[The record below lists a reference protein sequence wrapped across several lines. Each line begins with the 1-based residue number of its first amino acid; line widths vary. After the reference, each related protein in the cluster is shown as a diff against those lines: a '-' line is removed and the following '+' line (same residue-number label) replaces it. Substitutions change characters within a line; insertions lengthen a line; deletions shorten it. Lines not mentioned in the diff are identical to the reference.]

1 MVIKHKPIGAPIHRS
16 LTEPELVAGMER
28 KPAIILFILAAAIV
42 GGGGIDW
49 YTLLEAAL
57 LLVGGGYA
65 LRRLAAYDPQFLRV
79 IWRYSQY
86 AMVYDAETPAETHRG
101 AFARSLGPPPMQAGP
116 QRPAVPTRSEIE

>member
-1 MVIKHKPIGAPIHRS
+1 MVKHRPIGAPIHRS

-57 LLVGGGYA
+57 LLLGGGYA

-86 AMVYDAETPAETHRG
+86 AMVYDAETPAETRQS
-101 AFARSLGPPPMQAGP
+101 FLARSLGPSPILAGP
-116 QRPAVPTRSEIE
+116 QRPAVPARSEIE

>member
-65 LRRLAAYDPQFLRV
+65 LRGLAAYDPQFLRV

-101 AFARSLGPPPMQAGP
+101 AFARSLGPPPMLAGP

>member
-1 MVIKHKPIGAPIHRS
+1 MVKHKPIGAPIHRS

-49 YTLLEAAL
+49 YTLLEAGL
-57 LLVGGGYA
+57 LLIGGGYA

-86 AMVYDAETPAETHRG
+86 AMVYDAETPAETNRG
-101 AFARSLGPPPMQAGP
+101 FLPSSLGPSPMLAGP
-116 QRPAVPTRSEIE
+116 QRPAVPARSEIE

>member
-1 MVIKHKPIGAPIHRS
+1 MIKHKPLGAPIHRS

-57 LLVGGGYA
+57 LLLGGGYA

-86 AMVYDAETPAETHRG
+86 AMVYDAETPAETRRG
-101 AFARSLGPPPMQAGP
+101 FLARSLGPPPMLAGP
-116 QRPAVPTRSEIE
+116 QRPAVPARSEIE

>member
-1 MVIKHKPIGAPIHRS
+1 MVKHKPIGAPIHRS

-57 LLVGGGYA
+57 LLLGGGYA

-86 AMVYDAETPAETHRG
+86 AMVYDAETPAETRLG
-101 AFARSLGPPPMQAGP
+101 FLAGSLGPSPILAGP
-116 QRPAVPTRSEIE
+116 QRPAVPARSEIE

>member
-1 MVIKHKPIGAPIHRS
+1 MVKHKPIGAPIHRS
-16 LTEPELVAGMER
+16 LTEAELVAGMER

-49 YTLLEAAL
+49 YTLLEATL
-57 LLVGGGYA
+57 LLLGGGYA

-86 AMVYDAETPAETHRG
+86 AMVYDPETPAETRLG
-101 AFARSLGPPPMQAGP
+101 FLARSLGPSPILAGP
-116 QRPAVPTRSEIE
+116 QRPAVPARSEIE

>member
-1 MVIKHKPIGAPIHRS
+1 MVKHKPIGAAIHRS

-42 GGGGIDW
+42 AGGGIDW

-57 LLVGGGYA
+57 LLLGGGYA

-86 AMVYDAETPAETHRG
+86 AMVYDAETPAENLRG
-101 AFARSLGPPPMQAGP
+101 FFAHSLGPPPMLAGP